1 MLLASPR
8 LSSHVVVSLMR
19 RISLRPADP
28 SSVRG
33 ELELKAEVKKA
44 AAEREGELK
53 RRRDVAIE
61 QAPALGLGVRD
72 EGALWLGLARTRV
85 RLRARVKVR
94 AGVRG
99 RARSTSCVGP
109 AAHHGSLPQAQ
120 HLSGWATYPPA
131 TYGVSV
137 SVRVRHRVRVRVRVR
152 DGHGEVPTVPAMLEQ
167 ELGLE

>member
-1 MLLASPR
+1 
-8 LSSHVVVSLMR
+8 MR

-120 HLSGWATYPPA
+120 HLSGWATYPRT

-137 SVRVRHRVRVRVRVR
+137 SVSVRPRVRVRVTVTVTVTVMVR
-152 DGHGEVPTVPAMLEQ
+152 CLRYLPCSR
-167 ELGLE
+167 GLE

>member
-1 MLLASPR
+1 
-8 LSSHVVVSLMR
+8 MR

-72 EGALWLGLARTRV
+72 EGARWLGLARTRTRTRV
-85 RLRARVKVR
+85 RLRARV
-94 AGVRG
+94 G
-99 RARSTSCVGP
+99 
-109 AAHHGSLPQAQ
+109 
-120 HLSGWATYPPA
+120 
-131 TYGVSV
+131 
-137 SVRVRHRVRVRVRVR
+137 
-152 DGHGEVPTVPAMLEQ
+152 
-167 ELGLE
+167 